1 MNVKSGTLAKAA
13 VAAALSC
20 ALASPFVA
28 VHAYAAEDA
37 PTNNNDAIVATAVA
51 ASAEEAPEA
60 TAAPEAEAT
69 PEAEAPETIAAA
81 TPKATA
87 TPETEATP
95 VTEAP
100 APAQPASAP
109 APIAANDNVIV
120 YPEQKIPGDLLI
132 NGDTTTSKPHTV
144 KQGSTFSA
152 TGKLIV
158 KKILEQMNQIE
169 KDQGYRK
176 ADGTLE
182 AGASEAFKLIQL
194 SEVNS
199 TFEITLELGEDL
211 SFTQTD
217 LDAIKL
223 GNFGKFEIVGTP
235 IFEGNKLT
243 IKVKLNADTIKT
255 YADLR
260 AEVEARASGMDATV
274 SGIKVSETAEPGK
287 KSVIKGTVKGQMSA
301 IATLETPWGKRSF
314 HPSFTWTAVQDTSG
328 KDSEATDLEAIQA
341 TVLVQ
346 KADPKPN
353 PEPNPKPEP
362 KPEPKPQPKPEA
374 KPQPKHIAQT
384 KVVKKRSALP
394 QTSDVA
400 ATALPAAA
408 LALAGGLLAAA
419 ATVLR
424 KRNEN

>member
-20 ALASPFVA
+20 AIASPFVA
-28 VHAYAAEDA
+28 VNAYAAEDA

-60 TAAPEAEAT
+60 TAAPEAEA
-69 PEAEAPETIAAA
+69 EAHETIAAA
-81 TPKATA
+81 TPEATA
-87 TPETEATP
+87 TPEAEATP
-95 VTEAP
+95 ATEAP
-100 APAQPASAP
+100 APAQPALAP
-109 APIAANDNVIV
+109 APTAPSAKAPVQPF
-120 YPEQKIPGDLLI
+120 PEQKLQGDLLI

-144 KQGSTFSA
+144 KQGSTLSA
-152 TGKLIV
+152 TGKLNV
-158 KKILEQMNQIE
+158 TKILEQMNEIE
-169 KDQGYRK
+169 KQQGFRN
-176 ADGTLE
+176 ADGTLK
-182 AGASEAFKLIQL
+182 AGASEAFKLMQL

-211 SFTQTD
+211 SFTQAD

-260 AEVEARASGMDATV
+260 AEVEARTSGMDATV

-287 KSVIKGTVKGQMSA
+287 MSVIKGTVKGQMSA
-301 IATLETPWGKRSF
+301 IATLYTRSF
-314 HPSFTWTAVQDTSG
+314 HPSFTWTAVQDANG
-328 KDSEATDLEAIQA
+328 KDSEATDPEAIQA

>member
-28 VHAYAAEDA
+28 VNAFATEDA
-37 PTNNNDAIVATAVA
+37 SANENDTTVA
-51 ASAEEAPEA
+51 AAVVASTEEAPETPA
-60 TAAPEAEAT
+60 APEAEAEDAAEAPEAEAT
-69 PEAEAPETIAAA
+69 P
-81 TPKATA
+81 
-87 TPETEATP
+87 
-95 VTEAP
+95 
-100 APAQPASAP
+100 APAQPALAP
-109 APIAANDNVIV
+109 APPAPGDDVPV
-120 YPEQKIPGDLLI
+120 HQFPEQKLSGDLLI
-132 NGDTTTSKPHTV
+132 NGDTTSSKPYTV

-152 TGKLIV
+152 TGVLDV
-158 KKILEQMNQIE
+158 TKILEQMNAIE
-169 KDQGYRK
+169 QQFNLRNP
-176 ADGTLE
+176 DGTPV
-182 AGASEAFKLIQL
+182 ANATDTFKMIQL

-199 TFEITLELGEDL
+199 TFEITLELGEGL

-217 LDAIKL
+217 LAAIKL
-223 GNFGKFEIVGTP
+223 GNFGKFEIVGDP
-235 IFEGNKLT
+235 IFAGNKLT
-243 IKVKLNADTIKT
+243 IKVKLNADTIKN
-255 YADLR
+255 YWDLR
-260 AEVEARASGMDATV
+260 SEVAARTSGMNATV

-301 IATLETPWGKRSF
+301 IATLHTRTF
-314 HPSFTWTAVQDTSG
+314 HPSFTWTAVQDASG
-328 KDSEATDLEAIQA
+328 KDSEATDPEAIQA

-353 PEPNPKPEP
+353 PKPDT
-362 KPEPKPQPKPEA
+362 KPDTKPQPKPEA
-374 KPQPKHIAQT
+374 KPQPKHITQT
-384 KVVKKRSALP
+384 KIVKKRSALP

-400 ATALPAAA
+400 ATALPAAV

>member
-20 ALASPFVA
+20 AIASPFVA
-28 VHAYAAEDA
+28 VNAYAAEDA

-51 ASAEEAPEA
+51 APAEEAPEA
-60 TAAPEAEAT
+60 TAAPEAEA
-69 PEAEAPETIAAA
+69 EAHETIAAA
-81 TPKATA
+81 TPEATA
-87 TPETEATP
+87 TPEAEATP
-95 VTEAP
+95 ATEAP
-100 APAQPASAP
+100 APAQPALAP
-109 APIAANDNVIV
+109 APTAPSAKAPVQPF
-120 YPEQKIPGDLLI
+120 PEQKLQGDLLI
-132 NGDTTTSKPHTV
+132 NGDTTTSKPYTV

-158 KKILEQMNQIE
+158 KKILEQMDQIE

-182 AGASEAFKLIQL
+182 AGASEAFKLMQL

-301 IATLETPWGKRSF
+301 IATLATPWGKRSF

-328 KDSEATDLEAIQA
+328 KDSEATDPEAIQA

-384 KVVKKRSALP
+384 KVVKKHSSLP

>member
-20 ALASPFVA
+20 AIASPFVA
-28 VHAYAAEDA
+28 VNAYAAEDA
-37 PTNNNDAIVATAVA
+37 PTNNNDAIVATSVA

-60 TAAPEAEAT
+60 TAVPEA
-69 PEAEAPETIAAA
+69 EAEAPETFAAA
-81 TPKATA
+81 TPEATA
-87 TPETEATP
+87 APEAETTPA
-95 VTEAP
+95 TEAP
-100 APAQPASAP
+100 APAQPALAP
-109 APIAANDNVIV
+109 APTAPSAKAPAQPVHENL
-120 YPEQKIPGDLLI
+120 QGDLLI
-132 NGDTTTSKPHTV
+132 NGDTTSSKPYTV

-158 KKILEQMNQIE
+158 SKILEQMNGIE
-169 KDQGYRK
+169 KQYLISD
-176 ADGTLE
+176 T
-182 AGASEAFKLIQL
+182 STIQL

-217 LDAIKL
+217 LDAIEL
-223 GNFGKFEIVGTP
+223 IHFGKFEIVGTP

-255 YADLR
+255 YADLK
-260 AEVEARASGMDATV
+260 AAVEACAPDMTAKV
-274 SGIKVSETAEPGK
+274 SGIKVSETATPGK

-301 IATLETPWGKRSF
+301 IATLHNHAIPF
-314 HPSFTWTAVQDTSG
+314 SFTWTAVQDASG
-328 KDSEATDLEAIQA
+328 KDSEATDPEAIQA

-384 KVVKKRSALP
+384 KVVKKHSALP

>member
-28 VHAYAAEDA
+28 VNAYAAEDA

-60 TAAPEAEAT
+60 TAAPEAEAEAPETFAAAT
-69 PEAEAPETIAAA
+69 PEATATPEAEATPATEAPETIAAA
-81 TPKATA
+81 TP
-87 TPETEATP
+87 E
-95 VTEAP
+95 
-100 APAQPASAP
+100 
-109 APIAANDNVIV
+109 VIV
-120 YPEQKIPGDLLI
+120 APEEKETLDGDLLI
-132 NGDTTTSKPHTV
+132 NGDTTSSKPYTV

-158 KKILEQMNQIE
+158 DKIVGQMDKIE
-169 KDQGYRK
+169 KKYGVGD
-176 ADGTLE
+176 T
-182 AGASEAFKLIQL
+182 STIQL
-194 SEVNS
+194 SDVNS

-217 LDAIKL
+217 LDAIEL
-223 GNFGKFEIVGTP
+223 IHFGKFEIDGTP

-255 YADLR
+255 YADLKT
-260 AEVEARASGMDATV
+260 AVKACASEMTAKV

-301 IATLETPWGKRSF
+301 IATLHGHTILFP
-314 HPSFTWTAVQDTSG
+314 FTWTTVQNESG
-328 KDSEATDLEAIQA
+328 KDSEATDPEAIQA

-353 PEPNPKPEP
+353 PEPNPKPNP
-362 KPEPKPQPKPEA
+362 KPEPKPEA

>member
-1 MNVKSGTLAKAA
+1 M
-13 VAAALSC
+13 
-20 ALASPFVA
+20 
-28 VHAYAAEDA
+28 
-37 PTNNNDAIVATAVA
+37 
-51 ASAEEAPEA
+51 
-60 TAAPEAEAT
+60 
-69 PEAEAPETIAAA
+69 
-81 TPKATA
+81 
-87 TPETEATP
+87 
-95 VTEAP
+95 
-100 APAQPASAP
+100 
-109 APIAANDNVIV
+109 
-120 YPEQKIPGDLLI
+120 LI
-132 NGDTTTSKPHTV
+132 NGDTTSSKPYTV

-152 TGKLIV
+152 TGVLNV
-158 KKILEQMNQIE
+158 TKILEQMNAMEQ
-169 KDQGYRK
+169 QAGLRK
-176 ADGTLE
+176 PDGTLE
-182 AGASEAFKLIQL
+182 ANATDIFKMIQL
-194 SEVNS
+194 SKLSS
-199 TFEITLELGEDL
+199 TFEITLELGEGL

-217 LDAIKL
+217 LAAIKL
-223 GNFGKFEIVGTP
+223 GNFGKFEIVGAP

-243 IKVKLNADTIKT
+243 IKVKLNTDTIKT

-274 SGIKVSETAEPGK
+274 SGIKVSETAAPGK
-287 KSVIKGTVKGQMSA
+287 KSVIKGTVNGEMSSV
-301 IATLETPWGKRSF
+301 ATLYDRAI
-314 HPSFTWTAVQDTSG
+314 HPAFTWTAVQDASG
-328 KDSEATDLEAIQA
+328 QDSEATDPEAIQA
-341 TVLVQ
+341 TVMVQ
-346 KADPKPN
+346 KADPKPEPEPE

>member
-28 VHAYAAEDA
+28 VNAYAAEDA

-87 TPETEATP
+87 TPEAEATP

-100 APAQPASAP
+100 ET
-109 APIAANDNVIV
+109 IAAANPKVIV
-120 YPEQKIPGDLLI
+120 APEEKETLEGDLLI
-132 NGDTTTSKPHTV
+132 NGDTTSSKPYTV

-158 KKILEQMNQIE
+158 KKIVDQMDKIE
-169 KDQGYRK
+169 KQQGYRK

-301 IATLETPWGKRSF
+301 IATLETPRGKRSF